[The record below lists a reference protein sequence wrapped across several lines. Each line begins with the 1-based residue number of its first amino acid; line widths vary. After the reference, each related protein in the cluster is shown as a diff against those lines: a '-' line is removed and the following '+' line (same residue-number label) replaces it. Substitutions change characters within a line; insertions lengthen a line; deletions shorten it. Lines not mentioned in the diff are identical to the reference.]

1 MSAGGVSQWLRFVQV
16 IVGKG
21 GAGLDLRATHDDG
34 LRITFQVEKT
44 IRHKPNTGSILI
56 YNLHPDDEKKV
67 LDEFEDVILNVGYQ
81 NRAPTADELAT
92 NPTLYGARVVFRGN
106 IKRAFAWWDHE
117 TGDRITE
124 IQAADGD
131 RDYRTA
137 VVNTTLAAGTS
148 EADEVA
154 AVLRAM
160 SNTKAGVAHVK
171 TKKRLRGKV
180 ISSAA
185 RDVLHPIA
193 KNNDAHWSIQDGV
206 MQIVKSDEVL
216 PGEAIVINED
226 TGLIGAPEISDKG
239 IRVTCLLN
247 PLIAIN
253 GKVLLNNNNIK
264 IQQQQMF
271 TTGPKL
277 KAKNLVRLSPD
288 GVYKVYKLVHV
299 GDSRGEDAT
308 TVSECVALGDA
319 IPAQNHRQGM
329 ARI

>member
-1 MSAGGVSQWLRFVQV
+1 LSAGGVAQWLRFVQV

-21 GAGLDLRATHDDG
+21 GLGLDLRSTHDDG

-44 IRHKPNTGSILI
+44 IRHKPNTASILI
-56 YNLHPDDEKKV
+56 YNLHPADEKKV

-81 NRAPTADELAT
+81 NRAPTADELST
-92 NPTLYGARVVFRGN
+92 NPSLYGARVVFRGN
-106 IKRAFAWWDHE
+106 IKRAFGWWDHE
-117 TGDRITE
+117 SGDRVVE

-131 RDYRTA
+131 KDYRNA
-137 VVNTTLAAGTS
+137 VVNTTLAAGTT

-160 SNTKAGVAHVK
+160 SNTKPGVAHVK
-171 TKKRLRGKV
+171 SKKRLRGKV
-180 ISSAA
+180 ISGAA
-185 RDVLHPIA
+185 REILHPIA

-206 MQIVKSDEVL
+206 LQIVKSDEVL
-216 PGEAIVINED
+216 PGEAIVINEE

-239 IRVTCLLN
+239 VRVTCLLN

-264 IQQQQMF
+264 IQQQQMY

-288 GVYKVYKLVHV
+288 GVYKVYKVVHE

-308 TVSECVALGDA
+308 TVSECVAIGDS
-319 IPAQNHRQGM
+319 IPPQGSKKGM
-329 ARI
+329 ARL